1 MQPVEDFDHHKDKL
15 ISSVSITVMIPCF
28 WSWKNAFPIGSSFP
42 PAPKPNYSVMAF
54 PYT

>member
-1 MQPVEDFDHHKDKL
+1 MQPVEDFDHHKDQ
-15 ISSVSITVMIPCF
+15 SQWQFHCF
-28 WSWKNAFPIGSSFP
+28 WSWKSAFPIGSRFP